1 MKEILERFFVL
12 WLVGCGDK
20 IIEEHIETCSRN
32 ATYISW
38 RSQNELNEAIGTVLT
53 QKVVSEVN
61 ETKFFT
67 LMADETTDCSG
78 MEQTSI
84 CLRYVRD
91 GKLHER
97 LLQLVEAPDLS
108 GSGIATQLLTIL
120 EKVGINPNYMI
131 GQCYDGAAAMSGQ
144 HNKVQKHIRDQY
156 PKAIY
161 THCASHRLNLCIVK
175 ACNVREI
182 QSAMC
187 TMNDIASFF
196 SNSSKRL
203 STLHSYISRK
213 CPDSLHSRLKRHCT
227 TKWVENQEAVIVF
240 KEMYLAAVGALDEL
254 SESRDGEAAGKAMSH
269 LKMITTPDFLICME
283 VLNAVLNITK
293 PVARKLQ
300 GTQETILTAL
310 DAITS
315 CKDVI
320 EALRNNEEEFERL
333 FRHAEDFYGE
343 SIPMPRVINRQ
354 ANRAN
359 PPATSPLQFY
369 RRAVFLP
376 FVDPVLEQLNQRF
389 SSDQVDCIKLQ
400 YLIPSVC
407 VKNDIAFE
415 SLRNAVHLYASF
427 LEGSID
433 IVEAEFL
440 RWRAY
445 WLRRSSTGNSL
456 PNNALDALL
465 YAKKMETYPSLEVL
479 FQILATLPVT
489 TATNERSFSALKYL
503 KTYLRSTMKE
513 IRLNG
518 LALLYVHRDISL
530 DLDQVIDEFSGKNR
544 RLNFS

>member
-1 MKEILERFFVL
+1 
-12 WLVGCGDK
+12 
-20 IIEEHIETCSRN
+20 
-32 ATYISW
+32 
-38 RSQNELNEAIGTVLT
+38 
-53 QKVVSEVN
+53 
-61 ETKFFT
+61 
-67 LMADETTDCSG
+67 
-78 MEQTSI
+78 
-84 CLRYVRD
+84 
-91 GKLHER
+91 
-97 LLQLVEAPDLS
+97 
-108 GSGIATQLLTIL
+108 
-120 EKVGINPNYMI
+120 
-131 GQCYDGAAAMSGQ
+131 MSGQ
-144 HNKVQKHIRDQY
+144 HNGVQKHIRDQY

-187 TMNDIASFF
+187 TMKDIATFF

-213 CPDSLHSRLKRHCT
+213 CPDSSHSRLKRHCT
-227 TKWVENQEAVIVF
+227 TRWVENQEAVIVF

-283 VLNAVLNITK
+283 VLNAILNITK

-376 FVDPVLEQLNQRF
+376 FVDTVLEQLNQRF
-389 SSDQVDCIKLQ
+389 SFDQVDCIKLQ

-433 IVEAEFL
+433 TVEAEFL

-465 YAKKMETYPSLEVL
+465 CAKKMETYPSLEVL

-530 DLDQVIDEFSGKNR
+530 DLDQVIYEFSRKNR